1 MRHYFIYILALT
13 ACLTIAGC
21 SDDDGLAPSYADK
34 NRFMATDSATNAVSA
49 LRNKFY
55 WETGSY
61 LLFNDT
67 LRHEAIGTDAAGIPL
82 YANELL
88 DVSYVMASNAQQTA
102 FKYQYLTLFSDM
114 EQGVTFLKTYILP
127 HLGPKL
133 RPFSWL
139 LVSHITRYTVSDNVY
154 SYDAEPQC
162 AVGNRATALALDV
175 LDGADDKGMQTTAA
189 GILVDL
195 LSTKVAQQPAKALN
209 TFTQYSAAYYN
220 HDVAEP
226 HYDDDANMQDMY
238 NAGFIDGYYSWGF
251 LFYGHY
257 PTQSDD
263 IASFVNLALTKTE
276 QEVSTQYT
284 NYPTIITKYQ
294 AMRQLLTDLGYVY

>member
-1 MRHYFIYILALT
+1 MRHYFFYILALT
-13 ACLTIAGC
+13 VCLTIAGC
-21 SDDDGLAPSYADK
+21 SGDDDLTPSYADQ

-67 LRHEAIGTDAAGIPL
+67 LRHEATGTDAAGNTL
-82 YANELL
+82 YTDELL
-88 DVSYVMASNAQQTA
+88 DVSYVMASNAQRTA

-162 AVGNRATALALDV
+162 VVGNRATALALDV

-209 TFTQYSAAYYN
+209 TFTQYSAAYYGHN
-220 HDVAEP
+220 VADP
-226 HYDDDANMQDMY
+226 HFDDDGNMKDMN
-238 NAGFIDGYYSWGF
+238 NAGFIDGAYSWGY
-251 LFYGHY
+251 LFWGQY
-257 PTQSDD
+257 PAQNDD
-263 IASFVNLALTKTE
+263 IASYVNLALTQTE
-276 QEVSTQYT
+276 QEVSTQYAD
-284 NYPTIITKYQ
+284 YPTIITKYQ
-294 AMRQLLTDLGYVY
+294 AMKQLLTDLGYVY

>member
-1 MRHYFIYILALT
+1 MRHYFTYILALT

-21 SDDDGLAPSYADK
+21 SGDDDLTPSYADQ
-34 NRFMATDSATNAVSA
+34 NRFLATDSATNAVSA

-67 LRHEAIGTDAAGIPL
+67 LRHEATGTDAAGNTL
-82 YANELL
+82 YTDELL

-102 FKYQYLTLFSDM
+102 FKYQYLTQLSDM
-114 EQGVTFLKTYILP
+114 EKGVNFLYTYILP
-127 HLGPKL
+127 HLGSKL

-139 LVSHITRYTVSDNVY
+139 LVNHITRYTVSDNVY

-162 AVGNRATALALDV
+162 AVGNRATVLALDV
-175 LDGADDKGMQTTAA
+175 LDGADDETMKTTAST
-189 GILVDL
+189 ILVDL
-195 LSTKVAQQPAKALN
+195 LSTKMAQQPAKALN
-209 TFTQYSAAYYN
+209 AFTQYSAAYYN
-220 HDVAEP
+220 HYVAEP

-238 NAGFIDGYYSWGF
+238 NAGFIDVYYSWGF
-251 LFYGHY
+251 RFYGHY

-263 IASFVNLALTKTE
+263 IASFVKLALTKTE

>member
-21 SDDDGLAPSYADK
+21 SDDDELTPSYADQ
-34 NRFMATDSATNAVSA
+34 NRFLATDSATNPVSA
-49 LRNKFY
+49 MRNEFY
-55 WETGSY
+55 RKTGSY

-67 LRHEAIGTDAAGIPL
+67 LRHEAIGTDAEGNTL
-82 YANELL
+82 YTNELL
-88 DVSYVMASNAQQTA
+88 DVSYVMASNAQRTA
-102 FKYQYLTLFSDM
+102 FKYQYLTQISDM
-114 EQGVTFLKTYILP
+114 KDGISFLEDYILP

-189 GILVDL
+189 GILADL

-238 NAGFIDGYYSWGF
+238 NAGFINGYYSWGF

-263 IASFVNLALTKTE
+263 IASFVKLALTKTE